1 MTESGEAVRQ
11 ALIVDQILGRIA
23 DEEHLERGAPPAGPE
38 PIADPSSEA
47 AAFGEPDSI
56 GGWESRGRL
65 GTTGRR
71 GGGNAE
77 QQEP

>member
-1 MTESGEAVRQ
+1 MTESREAVRQ
-11 ALIVDQILGRIA
+11 ALVVDQVLGRIA
-23 DEEHLERGAPPAGPE
+23 YQEHLERGAPPAGPE

-47 AAFGEPDSI
+47 TAFGEPDSI

-71 GGGNAE
+71 GGNAE
-77 QQEP
+77 KQEP